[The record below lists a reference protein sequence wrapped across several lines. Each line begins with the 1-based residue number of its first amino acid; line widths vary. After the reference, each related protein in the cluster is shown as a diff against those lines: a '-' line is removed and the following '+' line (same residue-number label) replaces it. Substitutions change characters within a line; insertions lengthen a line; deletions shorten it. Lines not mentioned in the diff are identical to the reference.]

1 LSIRLFT
8 SSTTNRH
15 DPAFQGPERLRIN
28 VAAAGLVDVEFVPD
42 VLVRGVWLGT
52 RRGDE

>member
-1 LSIRLFT
+1 LEHVGGVKWCGLVS
-8 SSTTNRH
+8 RH
-15 DPAFQGPERLRIN
+15 RASVN